1 MARPPDPVRR
11 QELLDQVVRY
21 LADHGLAGASLRPM
35 AKALGVSLNGLVH
48 HFGTKTDLLVA
59 ALARANE
66 LQQRESEGWLACNPA
81 LSQADLLRKWWR
93 WINAAPEHL
102 ALVRLGL
109 EAAALDATGGGLPG
123 QVRAEQVG
131 LWRTDIEQRLVAEGL
146 SPGAAQV
153 EASLVKAMFTGL
165 VVDLIATGN
174 RRRLTRALREGLHRL
189 EAVVAAARAGAAEQ
203 RGGARPCSTGP
214 ALRVCRASPR
224 TSHPSFWSADRTLE
238 VQIADQNGSG
248 RCPGHVHDGFGRAVT
263 ADGLDGAVEHVQRE
277 RSERGLE
284 RGPHRGADH
293 PRDDTAGL
301 DGGQQPRHHGRPDV
315 ATRERARRDRR
326 GVGTA
331 EVEVGRGQVP
341 HGQVA
346 IRAGPSGDLQ
356 HLGREVDAVDGGR
369 PELGQATTDRT
380 GAAPEVEDGSRRAGE
395 VLDQQLGDA
404 GAAGEPQPAE
414 DVVVVRPRPRAV
426 ELGRLLRAGEGPGA
440 GDRIAQLLGPHSL
453 TGP

>member
-109 EAAALDATGGGLPG
+109 EAAALDATGGGGLPG

-174 RRRLTRALREGLHRL
+174 RRRTTRALREGLHRL
-189 EAVVAAARAGAAEQ
+189 EGVVVAARVGGPDHPGRARLAGAPRGPREPTDLSPLVLVSGSHV
-203 RGGARPCSTGP
+203 GGA
-214 ALRVCRASPR
+214 
-224 TSHPSFWSADRTLE
+224 DR
-238 VQIADQNGSG
+238 
-248 RCPGHVHDGFGRAVT
+248 
-263 ADGLDGAVEHVQRE
+263 
-277 RSERGLE
+277 
-284 RGPHRGADH
+284 
-293 PRDDTAGL
+293 
-301 DGGQQPRHHGRPDV
+301 
-315 ATRERARRDRR
+315 
-326 GVGTA
+326 
-331 EVEVGRGQVP
+331 
-341 HGQVA
+341 
-346 IRAGPSGDLQ
+346 
-356 HLGREVDAVDGGR
+356 
-369 PELGQATTDRT
+369 
-380 GAAPEVEDGSRRAGE
+380 
-395 VLDQQLGDA
+395 
-404 GAAGEPQPAE
+404 
-414 DVVVVRPRPRAV
+414 
-426 ELGRLLRAGEGPGA
+426 
-440 GDRIAQLLGPHSL
+440 
-453 TGP
+453 